1 MEITLEKIEMVKDRT
16 GVSYKEA
23 KDALE
28 KADGSVV
35 DAIIEIEENI
45 DSSYVRGNTSSS
57 IADKLKELIRKGN
70 ASKIVVK
77 KDDDTLINL
86 PVNAGIIGAF
96 LSPVGC
102 AVGIAAAFGFKCS
115 IEIEKHDGTR
125 IDVSDAAKETI
136 DTVVEKGSAAA
147 GAAKEKATE
156 TFGAAKEMAS
166 EKFETAK
173 DKASE
178 TFESAKDKASETLN
192 KAKDKASETISN
204 AKEKMEEKREAGDMD
219 IDFSGCFG
227 EDDEIGD
234 TI

>member
-1 MEITLEKIEMVKDRT
+1 
-16 GVSYKEA
+16 
-23 KDALE
+23 
-28 KADGSVV
+28 
-35 DAIIEIEENI
+35 
-45 DSSYVRGNTSSS
+45 
-57 IADKLKELIRKGN
+57 
-70 ASKIVVK
+70 
-77 KDDDTLINL
+77 
-86 PVNAGIIGAF
+86 
-96 LSPVGC
+96 
-102 AVGIAAAFGFKCS
+102 
-115 IEIEKHDGTR
+115 
-125 IDVSDAAKETI
+125 
-136 DTVVEKGSAAA
+136 
-147 GAAKEKATE
+147 
-156 TFGAAKEMAS
+156 MAS

>member
-35 DAIIEIEENI
+35 DAIIDIEETI
-45 DSSYVRGNTSSS
+45 GTKAGACCEGGS
-57 IADKLKELIRKGN
+57 IADKVKCLIRKGN
-70 ASKIVVK
+70 KSKIVVR

-86 PVNAGIIGAF
+86 PVTAGLIGAV

-102 AVGIAAAFGFKCS
+102 AVGAIAAFGFKCEV
-115 IEIEKHDGTR
+115 EIVKHDGT
-125 IDVSDAAKETI
+125 IMDVSDAAREKM
-136 DTVVEKGSAAA
+136 DVVIEKGSAVA
-147 GAAKEKATE
+147 GAAKDI
-156 TFGAAKEMAS
+156 AS
-166 EKFETAK
+166 EKFESAK
-173 DKASE
+173 DIAAEKFEFAKDIASDK
-178 TFESAKDKASETLN
+178 FESAKDKASETFN
-192 KAKDKASETISN
+192 KAKEKASETIET
-204 AKEKMEEKREAGDMD
+204 AKEKLDEKKEAGEMD

-227 EDDEIGD
+227 EDDEIND